1 MKGHPYTHA
10 THKHGQERGYA
21 QSCTSY
27 AYPRMGGKSHLSHT
41 HTKKEE
47 DRGDNYG
54 VCIQRLR
61 RGALCGDT
69 ARVGTLPK
77 SHGCGDVYLASSLI
91 HYPKSGCKDR
101 ETAHAVSYINS
112 MYPDWDRWR
121 GDVKLYFT
129 YTQPNTEGRGCVVC
143 AHGQGM

>member
-10 THKHGQERGYA
+10 THKHGQERGCA
-21 QSCTSY
+21 QSGTSY
-27 AYPRMGGKSHLSHT
+27 AYLRMGGKSYLSHT
-41 HTKKEE
+41 HTKKE
-47 DRGDNYG
+47 DRGDNSYYG

-61 RGALCGDT
+61 GGALCGDT

-77 SHGCGDVYLASSLI
+77 SHGSGDMCLI
-91 HYPKSGCKDR
+91 ANTHPKSGCKDR

-112 MYPDWDRWR
+112 MYPEWDRWR
-121 GDVKLYFT
+121 GDVKLYVT

-143 AHGQGM
+143 AHGQGT